1 MDINGLMLKNKKKLI
16 NKKETHK
23 QKETH
28 KNKKKLSKYRL
39 NNLNTTSLE

>member
-23 QKETH
+23 QKETL
-28 KNKKKLSKYRL
+28 KI
-39 NNLNTTSLE
+39 